1 MVASDTILFGM
12 YSLFVG
18 AVSRDMKED
27 AKDDFEKTMTEFT
40 ETMAEFEAEMREFD
54 RTMAEAKE
62 LMMEYS
68 ANETH
73 TVETQR
79 GGSDSVQPATSD

>member
-1 MVASDTILFGM
+1 
-12 YSLFVG
+12 
-18 AVSRDMKED
+18 MKED

-62 LMMEYS
+62 LMTEYS
-68 ANETH
+68 TDERH
-73 TVETQR
+73 TVETQH
-79 GGSDSVQPATSD
+79 GGSDSVRPATSD